1 MGDLSSTR
9 RYLRPGRDFVGNR
22 NSDKEFPTV
31 DVVFD
36 HDIHLNHT
44 AMAKKKDK

>member
-1 MGDLSSTR
+1 MGDLSSTG
-9 RYLRPGRDFVGNR
+9 RYLRSVENR